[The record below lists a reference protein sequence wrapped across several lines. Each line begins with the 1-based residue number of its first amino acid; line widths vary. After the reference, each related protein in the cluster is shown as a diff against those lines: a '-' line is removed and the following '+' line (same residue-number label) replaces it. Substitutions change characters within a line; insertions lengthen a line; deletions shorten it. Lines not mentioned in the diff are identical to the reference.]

1 MALIVIDMQEKLAPH
16 IEGIDQILKSTRK
29 LVKAMKIFGVPVIAT
44 EQIKLGRTV
53 DEIGELLDGKV
64 VEKTT
69 FSCFRNDEFRRRLEE
84 LSPDRVMLTG
94 IETHIC
100 VLQTALDL
108 KNAGYDVY
116 VVADCTGSRRGYDRD
131 VALMRMRDEGVK
143 LTTSESLIYEIMESA
158 EHPAFKDVLKIV
170 KE

>member
-1 MALIVIDMQEKLAPH
+1 MALIVIDMQERLAPH
-16 IEGIDQILKSTRK
+16 IEGIEQILRNTVK
-29 LVKAMKIFGVPVIAT
+29 LVRAMKALNVPVLAT
-44 EQIKLGRTV
+44 EQIKLGKTV
-53 DEIGELLDGKV
+53 SKLAKMPEKV
-64 VEKTT
+64 IEKAT
-69 FSCFRNDEFRRRLEE
+69 FSCFRNDEFKRVLKE
-84 LSPDRVMLTG
+84 LSSDKIMLTG

-116 VVADCTGSRRGYDRD
+116 VVADCTGSRKSYDKN

-158 EHPAFKDVLKIV
+158 EHPAFRDVLKIV